1 MSRRSINGHS
11 RRRSNKRKSAIK
23 MVGSPS
29 APESARMTTPGSML
43 TEISSPMKKKAIERL
58 ELDRAF
64 NRKRRAKWYNA
75 GSMHD
80 SQGYEAQDQEL
91 SSLASTG
98 QYIPPDSA
106 I

>member
-11 RRRSNKRKSAIK
+11 RRRSNKRSAMKKTVETPI
-23 MVGSPS
+23 MQTQGSV
-29 APESARMTTPGSML
+29 L

-75 GSMHD
+75 GNMQD
-80 SQGYEAQDQEL
+80 SRGYEAQDQEL
-91 SSLASTG
+91 TSLASTG

>member
-11 RRRSNKRKSAIK
+11 RKRRNKSAVK
-23 MVGSPS
+23 KTV
-29 APESARMTTPGSML
+29 ESATMQTQGSVL

-75 GSMHD
+75 GDMQD
-80 SQGYEAQDQEL
+80 SRGYEAQDQEL

-98 QYIPPDSA
+98 QYIPPDSS

>member
-1 MSRRSINGHS
+1 MGRRSINGHS
-11 RRRSNKRKSAIK
+11 RRRSNKRSAIK
-23 MVGSPS
+23 KTVETPNMQTQGSV
-29 APESARMTTPGSML
+29 L
-43 TEISSPMKKKAIERL
+43 TDISSPMKNVEIASGPAL
-58 ELDRAF
+58 AAYRAF
-64 NRKRRAKWYNA
+64 NRKRKAKWYNA
-75 GSMHD
+75 GSMQD